1 MNKSTLS
8 LSTVIFV
15 SSLFSLFL
23 LIYKETYNFMIWN
36 LLLALIPLLI
46 SGFLIIIE
54 SKVKPKFLLIPIFIL
69 WLLFLPNSPY
79 MITDFLHLSYLCKWD
94 KNTNLYNVVTLFSGV
109 WSGLLAGLFSTY
121 QIHFLLKKYMKN
133 FISWIV
139 IFMIFILSGF
149 GVYIGRF
156 SRLNS
161 WDVFQNYWTVF
172 DLIIG
177 YTFNLFSNPNL
188 MEFFISITIISLL
201 CYLTFY
207 SIVGINLYNKP
218 KTLEKE

>member
-1 MNKSTLS
+1 MNKVTPS

-23 LIYKETYNFMIWN
+23 LIYKETYSFMIWN

-54 SKVKPKFLLIPIFIL
+54 SKVKPKFLLTPIFIL

-94 KNTNLYNVVTLFSGV
+94 KNNNLYNVITLFSGV
-109 WSGLLAGLFSTY
+109 WSGLLAGLFSIY

-139 IFMIFILSGF
+139 IFIIFILSGF

-161 WDVFQNYWTVF
+161 WDVFQNYWGVF
-172 DLIIG
+172 DLIIV

-188 MEFFISITIISLL
+188 MEFFISITIIFLL

-218 KTLEKE
+218 KSLDKE

>member
-1 MNKSTLS
+1 
-8 LSTVIFV
+8 
-15 SSLFSLFL
+15 
-23 LIYKETYNFMIWN
+23 MIWN

-46 SGFLIIIE
+46 SGFLLIIE
-54 SKVKPKFLLIPIFIL
+54 PKVKPEILICFNLLLILLLIPIFIL

-133 FISWIV
+133 FMSWIV
-139 IFMIFILSGF
+139 IFMIFVLSGF

-161 WDVFQNYWTVF
+161 WDVFQNYWSVL

-177 YTFNLFSNPNL
+177 YTFNLINNKNL

-207 SIVGINLYNKP
+207 SIVGINLSNK
-218 KTLEKE
+218 EKLLD